1 MRLELAGRRA
11 TLCPVM
17 KALLPALLLASV
29 WNASATPVHVQIIDK
44 SSGAISPAM
53 ACLTDAKGQVRLPPD
68 GRLLETPSSTREFY
82 SGVDYDADPT
92 WIGPVRKM
100 QGRGDNDDRSY
111 VYEDRPSI
119 PYWQEPVM
127 YQVSGDFRIEL
138 PEGRYRLAVEHGME
152 YVPQVKTFEVQGTG
166 EQTIRFALARWID
179 LPSLGW
185 WSGDVHVHHPTATQA
200 QRDYL
205 LSYAQASDLHVVN
218 VLEMGHHQGTDF
230 KQAGFGADARVHRE
244 DYWLVSGQEDPRST
258 FGHIIGLNLSGMVR
272 DLSTYDF
279 YDLTFRRIHEQPG
292 ALVGFAHLAWNG
304 CDLPRGFPWYVTT
317 GELDF
322 VELLQFG
329 QVNQLDYYDYLNL
342 GFRLAAAAGSDTPW
356 GSTIGEVRTYVHTG
370 PQLDIDAWFAGLK
383 QGHTF
388 VSNGPVLEFTV
399 NSQLPGSEIHLEP
412 GQQVRIQA
420 RVTSHPAIGHPIAL
434 TLNGNRG
441 VIREAAGTGSQTTLQ
456 FTLDRTIDQ
465 SQWLVLSTLC
475 DNGALAHTTPVYVVV
490 NERPTWCPEQGPS
503 IIHRQL
509 TAIQSIADEFDP
521 SKGTRETGIHH
532 RLDEARRYYHNLLE
546 RMKQ

>member
-1 MRLELAGRRA
+1 MRLELAGQQA

-17 KALLPALLLASV
+17 KALFPALLLAS
-29 WNASATPVHVQIIDK
+29 ACIAPAATVRVQIVDT
-44 SSGAISPAM
+44 SSGATSPAM
-53 ACLTDAKGQVRLPPD
+53 ACLTDANGQVRLPPD
-68 GRLLETPSSTREFY
+68 GRILKAPSSTREFY
-82 SGVDYDADPT
+82 TGVDYDADPN

-119 PYWQEPVM
+119 PYWQEPVI

-152 YVPQVKTFEVQGTG
+152 YVPQVMTFEVRAT
-166 EQTIRFALARWID
+166 ESQTVKVQLARWID
-179 LPSLGW
+179 LPAHGW
-185 WSGDVHVHHPTATQA
+185 WSGDVHVHHPTETKA

-230 KQAGFGADARVHRE
+230 KQAGFGVHARVHHN

-258 FGHIIGLNLSGMVR
+258 FGHIIGLNLTSMVR

-317 GELDF
+317 EQLDF

-342 GFRLAAAAGSDTPW
+342 GFRLTAAAGSDTPW

-370 PQLDIDAWFAGLK
+370 PNLNIDAWFAGLK

-388 VSNGPVLEFTV
+388 VSNGPVLDFTV
-399 NSQLPGSEIHLEP
+399 NDLLPGSELQIDP
-412 GQQVRIQA
+412 GQPVHIQA

-441 VIREAAGTGSQTTLQ
+441 VIQEATGDGSTTELQ

-490 NERPTWCPEQGPS
+490 NKRPTWCPEQGPS
-503 IIHRQL
+503 IIQRQL
-509 TAIQSIADEFDP
+509 SAIQSIANEFDA
-521 SKGTRETGIHH
+521 SKGTRESGIHH
-532 RLDEARRYYHNLLE
+532 RLNEARQYYQELLQ
-546 RMKQ
+546 RMTH